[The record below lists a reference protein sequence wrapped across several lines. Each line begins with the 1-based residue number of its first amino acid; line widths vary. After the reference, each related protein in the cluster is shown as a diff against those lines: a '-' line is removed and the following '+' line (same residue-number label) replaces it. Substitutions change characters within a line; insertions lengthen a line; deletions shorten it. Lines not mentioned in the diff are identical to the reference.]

1 MIKYRAQPIWE
12 IDIVPRI
19 VSVIYK
25 EESFENIPWVW
36 SHPIGNLS
44 GRWQSFAVASPP
56 GHALTCDHVW
66 TCIWVR
72 AHCHGTVDIFRWTN
86 MGLTKHCLDHI
97 CAGMNWRKHGVWR
110 SINRSLSCPAPCVH
124 VRTHLGVTSLHDI
137 EQCCNRVNQKGP
149 FWNLLFHAQINCKL
163 RAMTAS
169 FIKPPRKS
177 QSKVRRALNC
187 KARQMTSSLFLI
199 LLGTYWALAAMLKMC
214 GQTSICKE
222 TNK

>member
-1 MIKYRAQPIWE
+1 MTNWYSSSHWECHLYRRKLWKHSLGLKSPHWQSVGEVTKLCSSLTSWTCTDMWPCVDMYLGAQAWHCGH
-12 IDIVPRI
+12 
-19 VSVIYK
+19 IYLGGQT
-25 EESFENIPWVW
+25 WVW
-36 SHPIGNLS
+36 QNIALS
-44 GRWQSFAVASPP
+44 MS
-56 GHALTCDHVW
+56 
-66 TCIWVR
+66 
-72 AHCHGTVDIFRWTN
+72 
-86 MGLTKHCLDHI
+86 DHI
-97 CAGMNWRKHGVWR
+97 CASMNWRTYGVWR

-124 VRTHLGVTSLHDI
+124 MRTHLGNTSLHDI